1 MIALD
6 TNIVVRLL
14 VRDDPQQTERAAA
27 MVRDQPVLVTAT
39 VLLETEWVL
48 RSRYRVPRPAIV
60 AALRRLVDLEQLT
73 LDRPTEVAR
82 ALAWFEAG
90 LDFADALHLAASHAA
105 RDFATFDRELARE
118 AGAIGTAPAVR
129 LCA

>member
-6 TNIVVRLL
+6 TNVVVRLL

-27 MVRDQPVLVTAT
+27 MVRDNPLLITAT

-48 RSRYRVPRPAIV
+48 RSRYRVPRPAI
-60 AALRRLVDLEQLT
+60 AEALRRLIDLEQLT
-73 LDRPTEVAR
+73 LDHPTVVAR
-82 ALAWFEAG
+82 TLTWFEAG

-105 RDFATFDRELARE
+105 RDFATFDRDLARE
-118 AGAIGTAPAVR
+118 AGAISTAPAVR

>member
-6 TNIVVRLL
+6 TNVVVRLL
-14 VRDDPQQTERAAA
+14 VRDDPEQTERAAA
-27 MVRDQPVLVTAT
+27 MVRDHPLLVTAT

-48 RSRYRVPRPAIV
+48 RSRYRVPRPAI
-60 AALRRLVDLEQLT
+60 AQALRRLVDLEQLT
-73 LDRPTEVAR
+73 LDHPTVVAR

-105 RDFATFDRELARE
+105 HDFATFDQALARE

>member
-6 TNIVVRLL
+6 TNVVVRLL

-27 MVRDQPVLVTAT
+27 MVRDNPLLITAT

-48 RSRYRVPRPAIV
+48 RSRYRVPRPAI
-60 AALRRLVDLEQLT
+60 AEALRRLIDLEQLT
-73 LDRPTEVAR
+73 LDHPTVVAR